1 MILSKW
7 PKNVT
12 MRQSVDTS
20 HCLCSYSSFK
30 NSIPIIRRICHRI
43 YIVGLQ
49 FEILGQKQNTF
60 VGFKSQVIL
69 YWPKVFLL
77 QFNALLIRNFSIA
90 KLYLEPATW
99 FIQLNF
105 TFWWSLFPHP
115 PPLHAISKSSWLQTI
130 INLASSI
137 ILSLSSLSE
146 CTQKYSQKMHQ
157 KPWVL
162 SVIHSKTK
170 NTHHL
175 KLVFN
180 STANLDIRQLWFF

>member
-1 MILSKW
+1 ME
-7 PKNVT
+7 
-12 MRQSVDTS
+12 SV
-20 HCLCSYSSFK
+20 
-30 NSIPIIRRICHRI
+30 
-43 YIVGLQ
+43 
-49 FEILGQKQNTF
+49 
-60 VGFKSQVIL
+60 
-69 YWPKVFLL
+69 
-77 QFNALLIRNFSIA
+77 
-90 KLYLEPATW
+90 PANW

-105 TFWWSLFPHP
+105 TFWWSLFLIRPHSG
-115 PPLHAISKSSWLQTI
+115 ISKSSWLQTI

-162 SVIHSKTK
+162 SVIHSNTK

-180 STANLDIRQLWFF
+180 STANLDIHQLWFLIVESFCYSIILSSIQVSAAKKIQIHRQYQPQTDKLINNYLKVYLRKKYHNCMGNPNFICKFCIFIKNIFNSNPYKCKYTKKNRIIIC